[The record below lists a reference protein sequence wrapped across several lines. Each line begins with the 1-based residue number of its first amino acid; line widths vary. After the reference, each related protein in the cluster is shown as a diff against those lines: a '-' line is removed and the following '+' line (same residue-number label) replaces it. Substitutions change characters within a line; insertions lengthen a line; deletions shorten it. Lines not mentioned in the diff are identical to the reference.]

1 MKIAEDN
8 SNNADII
15 AYHNKQAKSDK
26 EICERLYALITSN
39 LPHAEGKVWHAHPV
53 WFINGN
59 PIVGYS
65 RLKNDLRLMFWSG
78 QSFDE
83 PGLLAEGS
91 FQAATIKYTDVKQ
104 IDPEEIKRYLQKS
117 QKIQWDYKNIIK
129 NRELKK
135 LSSF

>member
-26 EICERLYALITSN
+26 DICERLYTLITSN
-39 LPHAEGKVWHAHPV
+39 LHQAEGKVWHAHPV